1 MIRALAIT
9 GPTASGKTALSIAA
23 AKALGCEIISLDSMQ
38 IYKYMDIGTAKA
50 TREERDAV
58 PHHMIDFLEPGE
70 SFSAKAYRDMA
81 MECAKDIAGRGK
93 IPLFV
98 GGTGLYLSTLMR
110 PDCEEPPE
118 SNPEYRRKI
127 EESLTD
133 EDSKIALHER
143 LRQIDPYSAES
154 VHYNNTRRVIR
165 ALEIY
170 DATGKTK
177 TYFDELTKRK
187 NEELEIIHVTLDFHE
202 RENLYRRVDARV
214 DVMISEGLLGEVER
228 LIEKG
233 YLTPDTTASQA
244 IGYKELYD
252 VVSKK
257 KSLSVAIDE
266 IKQFSRNYA
275 KRQLTWF
282 RHTEGATF
290 LFVDNEDGSM
300 RSADELT
307 SECNRIFRE
316 KLEEQN
322 TSNTTKNN

>member
-9 GPTASGKTALSIAA
+9 GPTASGKTALSIAV
-23 AKALGCEIISLDSMQ
+23 AKSLGCEIISLDSMQ

-50 TREERDAV
+50 TKEERDAV
-58 PHHMIDFLEPGE
+58 AHHMIDFLSPDET
-70 SFSAKAYRDMA
+70 FSAKAYKDMA
-81 MECAKDIAGRGK
+81 MECARDIARRGK

-98 GGTGLYLSTLMR
+98 GGTGLYLSTLAR

-118 SNPEYRRKI
+118 SDPEYRRKI
-127 EESLTD
+127 EEGLTD
-133 EDSKIALHER
+133 EDKKIALHER
-143 LRQIDPYSAES
+143 LRSIDPQSAQS

-187 NEELEIIHVTLDFHE
+187 NEEIEITHVTFDFHE
-202 RENLYRRVDARV
+202 RENLYRRVDTRV
-214 DVMISEGLLGEVER
+214 DIMLKEGLLDEVKS

-233 YLTPDTTASQA
+233 FLTPESTAAQA
-244 IGYKELYD
+244 IGYKELLDYFD
-252 VVSKK
+252 GK
-257 KSLSVAIDE
+257 KSLECATEE

-282 RHTEGATF
+282 RHMEGALP
-290 LFVDNEDGSM
+290 LFADTEDGKMLAFEEIFSSCM
-300 RSADELT
+300 KLFDSAL
-307 SECNRIFRE
+307 SEKI
-316 KLEEQN
+316 L
-322 TSNTTKNN
+322 